1 MPVDTVAGT
10 TVLRLRLA
18 NIWVVTASGMSY
30 CSNILTV
37 ATLALCP
44 LTVAGTTVWRLR
56 VANVWVVTAIG
67 MSYCSKILTLDTLG
81 LCLLTQLLA
90 QKCGV

>member
-1 MPVDTVAGT
+1 MSVDTFAGT
-10 TVLRLRLA
+10 KVWRLSVA
-18 NIWVVTASGMSY
+18 KVWVVNAIGICY

-37 ATLALCP
+37 A
-44 LTVAGTTVWRLR
+44 
-56 VANVWVVTAIG
+56 
-67 MSYCSKILTLDTLG
+67 TLG